1 MDGQRKITPAQWA
14 AVAALWALAIYGM
27 AAKPAERAQLTGRA
41 SFEARCAGA
50 SG

>member
-27 AAKPAERAQLTGRA
+27 AKPAERAQLTGRA